1 MEPVYIDLQ
10 LRQNV
15 DSEARKA
22 SDAMTKLEG
31 DSLRVIRTREKDLQE
46 SVALQIRVL
55 GDLRAKIAR
64 IKAEMK
70 KSGGFNK
77 SVLRKPLEELQKELI
92 GETQAMQK
100 LRSELQQLRQSKE
113 TLAGRI
119 RLVKD
124 EMQRLQLAG
133 EGNSKAYQKLRAEL
147 GQLNTAYQM
156 VSKEQRTM
164 TQCASSMAGVISGLQ
179 GLSGA
184 ISAVVGSIGLV
195 SGESKKYAEI
205 QTKVQSMLAITIG
218 LQQLQ
223 MTLNSTSSFR
233 IRTVTALTNGYTR
246 AVKGLAAAL
255 KISETNAKLMMGA
268 LTLCVSFLIGWGL
281 SALDKYIS
289 KQKELKKE
297 TEAYQEAVAQ
307 AYAPKVAKF
316 EELRRAYEAL
326 GKDERK
332 RREFVQKHK
341 KDFDELGVSINK
353 ALDADNLF
361 VNNADAFRE
370 SLRSRAEAMAGMQMA
385 VEKYREALKLE
396 QEAEE
401 RATDTSGWDKF
412 NAFMS
417 NLGMA
422 RMGKAPTVNASDFAR
437 GAADDLQK
445 EADKA
450 REAGDKLIGT
460 VGSKTEEAKKILR
473 EAGIKEADPKN
484 GDGGKKETDAY
495 LKERKRAEERIKA
508 IYRDAIKE
516 STAIEIASIKNARK
530 RKLRELTEEYQ
541 ERKRLVQTQLKEIA
555 ELESKYKIDASQE
568 KQKLTTLD
576 SALDDKY
583 KADVQLQNEASNAIM
598 EELNSE
604 VSGRLDSRLEEQLKA
619 IDSYYAKVEER
630 ARANAESE
638 EELQAFLATANAQH
652 LKESELAQK
661 EYELRLLDS
670 QERIALRSQQMQSD
684 SYALQTDAEE
694 AYLNKRLE
702 LSKQRL
708 EKLQEIEASGGD
720 ASEAI
725 QEATQEI
732 EELGKSLSEIPS
744 KRVAEIGKGIQGIFA
759 SLSSIGGEM
768 GEIFSSASSAVGNIL
783 SSLKKGATTM
793 DLLGNAVAGIMQV
806 VSVAT
811 EQSRK
816 NAEAE
821 RKYAEQV
828 EASYHRLAL
837 ARIQAFKGKEGNLFG
852 VDNPYKN
859 AINGAKRYRQAMTEL
874 QRSVQKLGAG
884 HVQVGTRKV
893 VSGKNTAKGAL
904 GGAAAGAAIGTA
916 IPVIGTLV
924 GGLVGG
930 LLGGIFGASA
940 KKTVP
945 VFKSLTQQY
954 GTILKEG
961 SKTFELNP
969 KILADYNR
977 LDQATKKL
985 VDNWEEIR
993 KEAVEAQKEMR
1004 ETFKKL
1010 AGDIGDLL
1018 GKALADAFRSGEWET
1033 EMQSFE
1039 KKLDEMI
1046 GRILDQLIFSAV
1058 FGKEFDKLQKSM
1070 EDSFG
1075 DGGDQ
1080 SITDDIIEFKRNYRK
1095 LVGEYKRAKEEARSE
1110 LNKEGVDAWGDNSQ
1124 RDAVARKGLA
1134 QASQDSINELM
1145 GLATNQLLQLRL
1157 LVEIERGRTSM
1168 DKLRGQILQGI
1179 ARNVELIASHTQHLA
1194 KLNEVSRDLS
1204 IIKRD
1209 GVTLKN

>member
-31 DSLRVIRTREKDLQE
+31 DSLRVTREAERELQK
-46 SVALQIRVL
+46 SVTLQIQHL
-55 GDLRAKIAR
+55 AKLKAEIAR

-77 SVLRKPLEELQKELI
+77 SILQKPLDNLQKELI
-92 GETQAMQK
+92 DETQGLQK
-100 LRSELQQLRQSKE
+100 LRAELQQLRQSKE
-113 TLAGRI
+113 SLASRI

-164 TQCASSMAGVISGLQ
+164 TQGASNMAGVISGLQ

-195 SGESKKYAEI
+195 SGESKKYAQI

-223 MTLNSTSSFR
+223 MTLNSTSAFR

-246 AVKGLAAAL
+246 AVKGLAVAL

-268 LTLCVSFLIGWGL
+268 LTLGASFLIGWGL
-281 SALDKYIS
+281 SALDKYLS

-341 KDFDELGVSINK
+341 KDFDELGVSINT
-353 ALDADNLF
+353 ALEADNLF

-370 SLRSRAEAMAGMQMA
+370 SLKSRAEAMAGMQMA

-450 REAGDKLIGT
+450 REAGDKLIST

-473 EAGIKEADPKN
+473 EAGIKEVDPK
-484 GDGGKKETDAY
+484 DGGDKEAEAY

-508 IYRDAIKE
+508 IHRDAIKE

-530 RKLRELTEEYQ
+530 RKLRELKEEYQ

-555 ELESKYKIDASQE
+555 ELEAKYKIDASQE

-604 VSGRLDSRLEEQLKA
+604 VSGRLDSRLEEQLKS

-630 ARANAESE
+630 ARANAESD
-638 EELQAFLATANAQH
+638 EELQAFLTTANAQH

-661 EYELRLLDS
+661 EHELRLLDS

-837 ARIQAFKGKEGNLFG
+837 ARIQALKGKEGNLFG

-874 QRSVQKLGAG
+874 QKSVQKLGAG

-893 VSGKNTAKGAL
+893 VSGKNAAKGAL

-969 KILADYNR
+969 KILADYDR

-1039 KKLDEMI
+1039 QKLDEMI

-1209 GVTLKN
+1209 GVTIKN

>member
-1 MEPVYIDLQ
+1 MEPIYIDLQ

-22 SDAMTKLEG
+22 SDAITKLEG

-46 SVALQIRVL
+46 SVTMQTQLL
-55 GDLRAKIAR
+55 AKLKAEIAN
-64 IKAEMK
+64 IKMEMK
-70 KSGGFNK
+70 KSGDFDKGLLK
-77 SVLRKPLEELQKELI
+77 KPLEELQKQLI
-92 GETQAMQK
+92 DETQGMQK
-100 LRSELQQLRQSKE
+100 LRVELQQLRQSKE

-164 TQCASSMAGVISGLQ
+164 TQGASNMAGVISGLQ

-223 MTLNSTSSFR
+223 MTLNSTSAFR

-246 AVKGLAAAL
+246 AVKGLAVAL

-268 LTLCVSFLIGWGL
+268 LTLGASFLIGWGL
-281 SALDKYIS
+281 SALDKYLS

-326 GKDERK
+326 GKNERK

-450 REAGDKLIGT
+450 REAGDKLIST

-473 EAGIKEADPKN
+473 EAGIKEVDPK
-484 GDGGKKETDAY
+484 DGGDKEAEAY

-508 IYRDAIKE
+508 IHRDAIKE

-530 RKLRELTEEYQ
+530 RKLRELKEEYQ

-555 ELESKYKIDASQE
+555 ELEVKYKIDASQE

-604 VSGRLDSRLEEQLKA
+604 VSGRLDSRLEEQLKS

-630 ARANAESE
+630 AIANAESD
-638 EELQAFLATANAQH
+638 EELQAFLTTANAQH
-652 LKESELAQK
+652 LKERELAQK
-661 EYELRLLDS
+661 EHELRLLDS

-702 LSKQRL
+702 LSKKRL

-725 QEATQEI
+725 QEAKQEI

-783 SSLKKGATTM
+783 SSLKKGASTM

-837 ARIQAFKGKEGNLFG
+837 ARIQALKGKEGNLFG

-874 QRSVQKLGAG
+874 QKSVQKLGAG

-993 KEAVEAQKEMR
+993 KEALEAQKEMR

-1039 KKLDEMI
+1039 QKLDEMI

-1110 LNKEGVDAWGDNSQ
+1110 LNKEGVDAWGDNSN
-1124 RDAVARKGLA
+1124 REAVARKGLA

-1209 GVTLKN
+1209 GVTIKN

>member
-31 DSLRVIRTREKDLQE
+31 DSLRVTREAERELQK
-46 SVALQIRVL
+46 SVTLQIQHL
-55 GDLRAKIAR
+55 AKLKAEIAR

-77 SVLRKPLEELQKELI
+77 SVLQKPLDNLQKELI
-92 GETQAMQK
+92 DETQGLQK
-100 LRSELQQLRQSKE
+100 LRAELQQLRQSKE
-113 TLAGRI
+113 SLASRI

-147 GQLNTAYQM
+147 GQLNSAYQM

-164 TQCASSMAGVISGLQ
+164 TQGASSMAGVISGLQ

-184 ISAVVGSIGLV
+184 ISAVVGSIGMV

-223 MTLNSTSSFR
+223 MTLNSTSAFR

-246 AVKGLAAAL
+246 AVKGLAVAL

-268 LTLCVSFLIGWGL
+268 LTLGASFLIGWGL
-281 SALDKYIS
+281 SALDKYLS

-450 REAGDKLIGT
+450 REAGDKLIST

-473 EAGIKEADPKN
+473 EAGIKEVDPK
-484 GDGGKKETDAY
+484 DGGDKEAEAY

-508 IYRDAIKE
+508 IHRDAIKE

-530 RKLRELTEEYQ
+530 RKLRELKEEYQ

-555 ELESKYKIDASQE
+555 ELEAKYKIDASQE

-583 KADVQLQNEASNAIM
+583 KADVQLQNEASNTIM

-604 VSGRLDSRLEEQLKA
+604 VSGRLDSRLEEQLKS

-630 ARANAESE
+630 ARANAESD
-638 EELQAFLATANAQH
+638 EELQAFLTTANAQH
-652 LKESELAQK
+652 LKERELAQK
-661 EYELRLLDS
+661 EHELRLLDS

-702 LSKQRL
+702 LSKKRL

-837 ARIQAFKGKEGNLFG
+837 ARIQALKGKEGNLFG

-874 QRSVQKLGAG
+874 QKSVQKLGAG

-969 KILADYNR
+969 KILADYDR

-1039 KKLDEMI
+1039 QKLDEMI

-1058 FGKEFDKLQKSM
+1058 FGREFDKLQKSM

-1209 GVTLKN
+1209 GVTIKN

>member
-31 DSLRVIRTREKDLQE
+31 DSLRVTRDAEKRLQS
-46 SVALQIRVL
+46 SVAMQTELLARL
-55 GDLRAKIAR
+55 KAEIAR
-64 IKAEMK
+64 IKMEMK
-70 KSGGFNK
+70 KAGDFDKGLLK
-77 SVLRKPLEELQKELI
+77 KPLEELQKELI
-92 GETQAMQK
+92 DETQGMQK
-100 LRSELQQLRQSKE
+100 LRAELQQLRQSKE

-147 GQLNTAYQM
+147 GQLNSAYQM

-164 TQCASSMAGVISGLQ
+164 TQGASNMAGVISGLQ

-223 MTLNSTSSFR
+223 MTINSTSAFR

-246 AVKGLAAAL
+246 AVKGLAVAL

-268 LTLCVSFLIGWGL
+268 LTLGASFLIGWGL
-281 SALDKYIS
+281 SALDKYLS

-341 KDFDELGVSINK
+341 KDFDELGVSINT
-353 ALDADNLF
+353 ALEADNLF

-450 REAGDKLIGT
+450 REAGDKLIST

-473 EAGIKEADPKN
+473 EAGIKEVDPK
-484 GDGGKKETDAY
+484 DGGDKEAEAY

-508 IYRDAIKE
+508 IHRDAIKE

-530 RKLRELTEEYQ
+530 RKLRELKEEYQ

-555 ELESKYKIDASQE
+555 ELEAKYKIDASQE

-604 VSGRLDSRLEEQLKA
+604 VSGRLDSRLEEQLKS

-630 ARANAESE
+630 AIANAESD
-638 EELQAFLATANAQH
+638 EELQAFLTTANAQH
-652 LKESELAQK
+652 LKERELAQK
-661 EYELRLLDS
+661 EHELRLLDS

-702 LSKQRL
+702 LSKKRL

-783 SSLKKGATTM
+783 SSLKKGASTM

-837 ARIQAFKGKEGNLFG
+837 ARIQALKGKEGNLFG

-874 QRSVQKLGAG
+874 QKSVQKLGAG

-1039 KKLDEMI
+1039 QKLDEMI

-1209 GVTLKN
+1209 GVTIKN

>member
-31 DSLRVIRTREKDLQE
+31 DSLRVTRDAEKRLQS
-46 SVALQIRVL
+46 SVAMQTELLARL
-55 GDLRAKIAR
+55 KAEIAR
-64 IKAEMK
+64 IKMEMQK
-70 KSGGFNK
+70 AGDFDKGLLK
-77 SVLRKPLEELQKELI
+77 KPLEELQKELI
-92 GETQAMQK
+92 DETQGMQK
-100 LRSELQQLRQSKE
+100 LRAELQQLRQSKE

-164 TQCASSMAGVISGLQ
+164 TQGASSMAGVISGLQ

-223 MTLNSTSSFR
+223 MTLNSTSAFR

-246 AVKGLAAAL
+246 AVKGLAVAL

-268 LTLCVSFLIGWGL
+268 LTLGASFLIGWGL

-341 KDFDELGVSINK
+341 KDFDELGVSINT
-353 ALDADNLF
+353 ALEADNLF

-370 SLRSRAEAMAGMQMA
+370 SLKSRAEAMAGMQMA

-401 RATDTSGWDKF
+401 RASNPNGWDKLWAGLSTFGASNSGHSHTF
-412 NAFMS
+412 NS
-417 NLGMA
+417 N
-422 RMGKAPTVNASDFAR
+422 DFAR
-437 GAADDLQK
+437 GVADDLQK

-473 EAGIKEADPKN
+473 EAGIKEVDPK
-484 GDGGKKETDAY
+484 DGGDKEAEAY

-508 IYRDAIKE
+508 IHRDAIKE

-530 RKLRELTEEYQ
+530 RKLRELKEEYQ

-555 ELESKYKIDASQE
+555 ELEAKYKIDASQE

-583 KADVQLQNEASNAIM
+583 KADVQLQNEASNTIM

-604 VSGRLDSRLEEQLKA
+604 VSGRLDSRLEEQLKS

-630 ARANAESE
+630 ARANAESD
-638 EELQAFLATANAQH
+638 EELQAFLTTANAQH
-652 LKESELAQK
+652 LKERELAQK
-661 EYELRLLDS
+661 EHELRLLDS

-702 LSKQRL
+702 LSKKRL

-732 EELGKSLSEIPS
+732 EELGKALSEIPS

-768 GEIFSSASSAVGNIL
+768 GEIFSSASNAVGNIL
-783 SSLKKGATTM
+783 SSLKKGASTM

-837 ARIQAFKGKEGNLFG
+837 ARIQALKGKEGNLFG

-874 QRSVQKLGAG
+874 QKSVQKLGAG

-969 KILADYNR
+969 KILADYDR

-1039 KKLDEMI
+1039 QKLDEMI

-1110 LNKEGVDAWGDNSQ
+1110 LNKEGVDAWGDNSN
-1124 RDAVARKGLA
+1124 REAVARKGLA

-1179 ARNVELIASHTQHLA
+1179 ARNVELIASHTQHLT

-1209 GVTLKN
+1209 GVTIKN

>member
-1 MEPVYIDLQ
+1 MEPVYIDLN

-31 DSLRVIRTREKDLQE
+31 DSLRVTREAERELQK
-46 SVALQIRVL
+46 SVTLQIQHL
-55 GDLRAKIAR
+55 AKLKAEIAR

-77 SVLRKPLEELQKELI
+77 SVLQKPLDNLQKELI
-92 GETQAMQK
+92 DETQGLQK

-147 GQLNTAYQM
+147 GQLNSAYQM

-164 TQCASSMAGVISGLQ
+164 TQGASSMAGVISGLQ

-223 MTLNSTSSFR
+223 MTLNSTSAFR

-246 AVKGLAAAL
+246 AVKGLAVAL

-268 LTLCVSFLIGWGL
+268 LTLGASFLIGWGL

-341 KDFDELGVSINK
+341 KDFDELGVSINT
-353 ALDADNLF
+353 ALEADNLF

-370 SLRSRAEAMAGMQMA
+370 SLKSRAEAMAGMQMA

-450 REAGDKLIGT
+450 REAGDKLIST

-473 EAGIKEADPKN
+473 EAGIKEVDPK
-484 GDGGKKETDAY
+484 DGGDKEAEAY

-508 IYRDAIKE
+508 IHRDAIKE

-530 RKLRELTEEYQ
+530 RKLRELKEEYQ

-555 ELESKYKIDASQE
+555 ELEAKYKIDASQE

-604 VSGRLDSRLEEQLKA
+604 VSGRLDSRLEEQLKS
-619 IDSYYAKVEER
+619 IDSYYSKVEER
-630 ARANAESE
+630 AIANAESD
-638 EELQAFLATANAQH
+638 EELQAFLTTANAQH
-652 LKESELAQK
+652 LKERELAQK
-661 EYELRLLDS
+661 EHELRLLDS

-702 LSKQRL
+702 LSKKRL

-783 SSLKKGATTM
+783 SSLKKGASTM

-837 ARIQAFKGKEGNLFG
+837 ARIQALKGKEGNLFG

-874 QRSVQKLGAG
+874 QKSVQKLGAG

-1039 KKLDEMI
+1039 QKLDEMI

-1209 GVTLKN
+1209 GVTIKN

>member
-31 DSLRVIRTREKDLQE
+31 DSLRVTREAEKRLQS
-46 SVALQIRVL
+46 SVTMQTQLLARLK
-55 GDLRAKIAR
+55 AEIAR
-64 IKAEMK
+64 IKMEMK
-70 KSGGFNK
+70 KAGDFDKGLLK
-77 SVLRKPLEELQKELI
+77 KPLEELQKELI
-92 GETQAMQK
+92 DETQGMQK
-100 LRSELQQLRQSKE
+100 LRAELQQLRQSKE
-113 TLAGRI
+113 SLASRI

-164 TQCASSMAGVISGLQ
+164 TQGASNMAGVISGLQ

-223 MTLNSTSSFR
+223 MTLNSTSAFR

-246 AVKGLAAAL
+246 AVKGLAVAL

-268 LTLCVSFLIGWGL
+268 LTLGASFLIGWGL
-281 SALDKYIS
+281 SALDKYLS

-341 KDFDELGVSINK
+341 KDFDELGVSINT
-353 ALDADNLF
+353 ALEADNLF

-370 SLRSRAEAMAGMQMA
+370 SLKSRAEAMAGMQMA

-450 REAGDKLIGT
+450 REAGDKLIST

-473 EAGIKEADPKN
+473 EAGIKEVDPK
-484 GDGGKKETDAY
+484 DGGDKEAEAY

-508 IYRDAIKE
+508 IHRDAIKE

-530 RKLRELTEEYQ
+530 RKLRELKEEYQ
-541 ERKRLVQTQLKEIA
+541 ERKQLVQTQLKEIA
-555 ELESKYKIDASQE
+555 ELEAKYKIDASQE

-604 VSGRLDSRLEEQLKA
+604 VAGRLDSRLEEQLKS

-630 ARANAESE
+630 ARANAESD
-638 EELQAFLATANAQH
+638 EELQAFLTTANAQH

-661 EYELRLLDS
+661 EHELRLLDS

-702 LSKQRL
+702 LSKKRL

-837 ARIQAFKGKEGNLFG
+837 ARIEALKGKEGNLFG

-1124 RDAVARKGLA
+1124 REAVARKGLA

-1209 GVTLKN
+1209 GVTIKN

>member
-31 DSLRVIRTREKDLQE
+31 DSLRVTRDAEKRLQS
-46 SVALQIRVL
+46 SVTMQTQLLARLK
-55 GDLRAKIAR
+55 AEIAR
-64 IKAEMK
+64 IKMEMK
-70 KSGGFNK
+70 KAGDFDKGLLK
-77 SVLRKPLEELQKELI
+77 KPLEELQKELI
-92 GETQAMQK
+92 DETQGMQK
-100 LRSELQQLRQSKE
+100 LRAELQQLRQSKE

-164 TQCASSMAGVISGLQ
+164 TQGASNMAGVISGLQ

-195 SGESKKYAEI
+195 SGESKKYAQI

-223 MTLNSTSSFR
+223 MTLNSTSAFR

-246 AVKGLAAAL
+246 AVKGLAVAL

-268 LTLCVSFLIGWGL
+268 LTLGASFLIGWGL

-450 REAGDKLIGT
+450 REAGDKLIST

-473 EAGIKEADPKN
+473 EAGIKEVDPK
-484 GDGGKKETDAY
+484 DGGDKEAEAY
-495 LKERKRAEERIKA
+495 LKERKRSEERIKA
-508 IYRDAIKE
+508 IHRDAIKE

-530 RKLRELTEEYQ
+530 RKLRELKEEYQ

-555 ELESKYKIDASQE
+555 ELEAKYKIDASQE

-583 KADVQLQNEASNAIM
+583 KADVQIQNEASNAIM

-604 VSGRLDSRLEEQLKA
+604 VSGRLDSRLEEQLKS

-630 ARANAESE
+630 AIANAESD
-638 EELQAFLATANAQH
+638 EELQAFLTTANAQH
-652 LKESELAQK
+652 LKERELAQK
-661 EYELRLLDS
+661 EHELRLLDS

-702 LSKQRL
+702 LSKKRL

-725 QEATQEI
+725 QEAKQEI

-783 SSLKKGATTM
+783 SSLKKGASTM

-837 ARIQAFKGKEGNLFG
+837 ARIQALKGKEGNLFG

-874 QRSVQKLGAG
+874 QKSVQKLGAG

-1039 KKLDEMI
+1039 QKLDEMI

-1209 GVTLKN
+1209 GVTIKN

>member
-31 DSLRVIRTREKDLQE
+31 DSLRVTREAERELQK
-46 SVALQIRVL
+46 SVTLQIQHL
-55 GDLRAKIAR
+55 AKLKAEIAR

-77 SVLRKPLEELQKELI
+77 SILQKPLDNLQKELI
-92 GETQAMQK
+92 DETQGLQK
-100 LRSELQQLRQSKE
+100 LRAELQQLRQSKE
-113 TLAGRI
+113 SLASRI

-147 GQLNTAYQM
+147 GQLNSAYQM

-164 TQCASSMAGVISGLQ
+164 TQGATNMAGVISGLQ

-184 ISAVVGSIGLV
+184 ISSVVGSIGLV

-223 MTLNSTSSFR
+223 MALSSTSIFR

-246 AVKGLAAAL
+246 AVKGLAVSL
-255 KISETNAKLMMGA
+255 KISETHAKLMMGA
-268 LTLCVSFLIGWGL
+268 LTLGASFLIGWGL
-281 SALDKYIS
+281 SALDKYLS

-316 EELRRAYEAL
+316 EELRRAYETL

-341 KDFDELGVSINK
+341 KDFDELGVSINT
-353 ALDADNLF
+353 ALEADNLF

-401 RATDTSGWDKF
+401 RASNPSGWDKLWAGF
-412 NAFMS
+412 ATVGAS
-417 NLGMA
+417 NSGHSHTF
-422 RMGKAPTVNASDFAR
+422 KANDFAQS
-437 GAADDLQK
+437 AADDLQE

-450 REAGDKLIGT
+450 REAGDKLIGV
-460 VGSKTEEAKKILR
+460 VGKKTEEAKKILR
-473 EAGIKEADPKN
+473 GAGIKEADPNN
-484 GDGGKKETDAY
+484 GDGGKK

-508 IYRDAIKE
+508 IHRNAIKE

-530 RKLRELTEEYQ
+530 RKLRELKEEYQ

-555 ELESKYKIDASQE
+555 ELETKYKIDASQE
-568 KQKLTTLD
+568 KKKLTTLD

-604 VSGRLDSRLEEQLKA
+604 VAGRLDSRLKAQLKT
-619 IDSYYAKVEER
+619 IDSYYTKVEER
-630 ARANAESE
+630 ARANAESD
-638 EELQAFLATANAQH
+638 EELQAFLTTANAQH
-652 LKESELAQK
+652 LKERELAQK
-661 EYELRLLDS
+661 EHELRLLDS

-702 LSKQRL
+702 LSEKRL

-732 EELGKSLSEIPS
+732 EELGKALSEIPT

-783 SSLKKGATTM
+783 SSLKKGASTM
-793 DLLGNAVAGIMQV
+793 DLLGNAVSGIMQV
-806 VSVAT
+806 VSVVT

-852 VDNPYKN
+852 VENPYKN

-874 QRSVQKLGAG
+874 QKSVQKLGAG

-893 VSGKNTAKGAL
+893 VSGKNVAKGAL
-904 GGAAAGAAIGTA
+904 GGAAAGAAIGSS

-930 LLGGIFGASA
+930 LLGGIFGAVA

-945 VFKSLTQQY
+945 IFKSLTQQY

-969 KILADYNR
+969 KILADYDR

-993 KEAVEAQKEMR
+993 KEALEAQKEMR

-1039 KKLDEMI
+1039 QKLDDMI

-1058 FGKEFDKLQKSM
+1058 FGREFDKLQKSM

-1075 DGGDQ
+1075 EGGDQ

-1110 LNKEGVDAWGDNSQ
+1110 LNKEGVDAWSDNSQ
-1124 RDAVARKGLA
+1124 REAVARKGLA

-1168 DKLRGQILQGI
+1168 NKLRGQILQGI

>member
-31 DSLRVIRTREKDLQE
+31 DSLRVTRDAEKRLQS
-46 SVALQIRVL
+46 SVAMQTELLARL
-55 GDLRAKIAR
+55 KAEIAR
-64 IKAEMK
+64 IKMEMK
-70 KSGGFNK
+70 KAGDFDKGLLK
-77 SVLRKPLEELQKELI
+77 KPLEELQKELI
-92 GETQAMQK
+92 DETQGMQK
-100 LRSELQQLRQSKE
+100 LRAELQQLRQSKE

-164 TQCASSMAGVISGLQ
+164 TQGASNMAGVISGLQ

-195 SGESKKYAEI
+195 SGESKKYAQI

-223 MTLNSTSSFR
+223 MTLNSTSAFR

-246 AVKGLAAAL
+246 AVKGLAVAL

-268 LTLCVSFLIGWGL
+268 LTLGASFLIGWGL
-281 SALDKYIS
+281 SALDKYLS

-341 KDFDELGVSINK
+341 KDFDELGVSINT
-353 ALDADNLF
+353 ALEADNLF

-450 REAGDKLIGT
+450 REAGDKLIST

-473 EAGIKEADPKN
+473 EAGIKEVDPK
-484 GDGGKKETDAY
+484 DGGDKEAEAY

-508 IYRDAIKE
+508 IHRDAIKE

-530 RKLRELTEEYQ
+530 RKLRELKEEYQ

-555 ELESKYKIDASQE
+555 ELEAKYKIDASQE

-604 VSGRLDSRLEEQLKA
+604 VSGRLDSRLEEQLKS

-630 ARANAESE
+630 AIANAESD
-638 EELQAFLATANAQH
+638 EELQAFLTTANAQH
-652 LKESELAQK
+652 LKERELAQK
-661 EYELRLLDS
+661 EHELRLLDS

-874 QRSVQKLGAG
+874 QKSVQKLGAG

-1145 GLATNQLLQLRL
+1145 GIATNQLLQLRL

-1209 GVTLKN
+1209 GVTIKN

>member
-164 TQCASSMAGVISGLQ
+164 TQGASNMAGVISGLQ

-223 MTLNSTSSFR
+223 MTLNSTSAFR

-246 AVKGLAAAL
+246 AVKGLAVAL

-268 LTLCVSFLIGWGL
+268 LTLGASFIIGWGL
-281 SALDKYIS
+281 SALDKYLS

-341 KDFDELGVSINK
+341 KDFDELGVSINT
-353 ALDADNLF
+353 ALEADNLF

-370 SLRSRAEAMAGMQMA
+370 SLKSRAEAMAGMQMA

-437 GAADDLQK
+437 GVADDLQK

-473 EAGIKEADPKN
+473 EAGIKEVDPK
-484 GDGGKKETDAY
+484 DGGDKEAEAY

-508 IYRDAIKE
+508 IHRDAIKE

-530 RKLRELTEEYQ
+530 RKLRELKEEYQ

-555 ELESKYKIDASQE
+555 ELEAKYKIDASQE

-604 VSGRLDSRLEEQLKA
+604 VAGRLDSRLEEQLKS

-630 ARANAESE
+630 ARANAESD
-638 EELQAFLATANAQH
+638 EELQAFLTTANAQH
-652 LKESELAQK
+652 LKERELAQK
-661 EYELRLLDS
+661 EHELRLLDS

-702 LSKQRL
+702 LSKKRL

-732 EELGKSLSEIPS
+732 EELGKALSEIPS

-768 GEIFSSASSAVGNIL
+768 GEIFSSASNAVGNIL
-783 SSLKKGATTM
+783 SSLKKGASTM

-837 ARIQAFKGKEGNLFG
+837 ARIQALKGKEGNLFG

-874 QRSVQKLGAG
+874 QKSVQKLGAG

-969 KILADYNR
+969 KILADYDR

-1039 KKLDEMI
+1039 QKLDEMI

-1110 LNKEGVDAWGDNSQ
+1110 LNKEGVDAWGDNSN
-1124 RDAVARKGLA
+1124 REAVARKGLA

-1179 ARNVELIASHTQHLA
+1179 ARNVELIASHTQHLT

-1209 GVTLKN
+1209 GVTIKN

>member
-31 DSLRVIRTREKDLQE
+31 DSLRVTREAERELQK
-46 SVALQIRVL
+46 SVTLQIQHL
-55 GDLRAKIAR
+55 AKLKAEIAR

-77 SVLRKPLEELQKELI
+77 SVLQKPLDNLQKELI
-92 GETQAMQK
+92 DETQGLQK
-100 LRSELQQLRQSKE
+100 LRAELQQLRQSKE
-113 TLAGRI
+113 SLASRI

-147 GQLNTAYQM
+147 GQLNSAYQI

-164 TQCASSMAGVISGLQ
+164 TQGASNMAGVISGLQ

-223 MTLNSTSSFR
+223 MTLNSTSAFR

-246 AVKGLAAAL
+246 AVKGLAVAL

-268 LTLCVSFLIGWGL
+268 LTLGASFLIGWGL
-281 SALDKYIS
+281 SALDKYLS

-450 REAGDKLIGT
+450 REAGDKLIST

-473 EAGIKEADPKN
+473 EAGIKEVDPK
-484 GDGGKKETDAY
+484 DGGDKEAEAY

-508 IYRDAIKE
+508 IHRDAIKE

-530 RKLRELTEEYQ
+530 RKLRELKEEYQ

-555 ELESKYKIDASQE
+555 ELEAKYKIDASQE

-583 KADVQLQNEASNAIM
+583 KADVQLQNEASNTIM

-630 ARANAESE
+630 ARADAESD
-638 EELQAFLATANAQH
+638 EELQAFLTTANAQH

-661 EYELRLLDS
+661 EHELRLLDS

-732 EELGKSLSEIPS
+732 AELGKALSEIPS
-744 KRVAEIGKGIQGIFA
+744 KRVSEIGKGIQGIFA

-874 QRSVQKLGAG
+874 QKSVQKLGAG

-969 KILADYNR
+969 KILADYDR

-1039 KKLDEMI
+1039 QKLDEMI

-1110 LNKEGVDAWGDNSQ
+1110 LNKEGVDGWGDNSQ
-1124 RDAVARKGLA
+1124 REAVARKGLA

-1209 GVTLKN
+1209 GVTIKN

>member
-31 DSLRVIRTREKDLQE
+31 DSLRVTRDAEKRLQS
-46 SVALQIRVL
+46 SVTMQTQLL
-55 GDLRAKIAR
+55 AKLKAEIAR
-64 IKAEMK
+64 IKMEMK
-70 KSGGFNK
+70 KAGDFDKGLLK
-77 SVLRKPLEELQKELI
+77 KPLEELQKELI
-92 GETQAMQK
+92 DETQGMQK
-100 LRSELQQLRQSKE
+100 LRAELQQLRQSKE

-147 GQLNTAYQM
+147 GQLNSAYQM

-164 TQCASSMAGVISGLQ
+164 TQGASSMAGVISGLQ

-184 ISAVVGSIGLV
+184 ISAVVGSIGMV

-223 MTLNSTSSFR
+223 MTLNSTSAFR

-246 AVKGLAAAL
+246 AVKGLAVAL

-268 LTLCVSFLIGWGL
+268 LTLGASFLIGWGL
-281 SALDKYIS
+281 SALDKYLS

-450 REAGDKLIGT
+450 REAGDKLIST

-473 EAGIKEADPKN
+473 EAGIKEVDPK
-484 GDGGKKETDAY
+484 DGGDKEAEAY

-508 IYRDAIKE
+508 IHRDAIKE

-530 RKLRELTEEYQ
+530 RKLRELKEEYQ

-555 ELESKYKIDASQE
+555 ELEAKYKIDASQE

-583 KADVQLQNEASNAIM
+583 KADVQLQNEASNTIM

-604 VSGRLDSRLEEQLKA
+604 VSGRLDSRLEEQLKS

-630 ARANAESE
+630 ARANAESD
-638 EELQAFLATANAQH
+638 EELQAFLTTANAQH
-652 LKESELAQK
+652 LKERELAQK
-661 EYELRLLDS
+661 EHELRLLDS

-702 LSKQRL
+702 LSKKRL

-837 ARIQAFKGKEGNLFG
+837 ARIQALKGKEGNLFG

-874 QRSVQKLGAG
+874 QKSVQKLGAG

-1018 GKALADAFRSGEWET
+1018 GKALADAFKSGEWET

-1058 FGKEFDKLQKSM
+1058 FGREFDKLQKSM

-1124 RDAVARKGLA
+1124 REAVARKGLA

-1145 GLATNQLLQLRL
+1145 GLSTNQLLQLRL

-1209 GVTLKN
+1209 GVTIKN

>member
-31 DSLRVIRTREKDLQE
+31 DSLRVTRDAEKRLQS
-46 SVALQIRVL
+46 SVAMQTELLARL
-55 GDLRAKIAR
+55 KAEIAR
-64 IKAEMK
+64 IKMEMK
-70 KSGGFNK
+70 KAGDFDKGLLK
-77 SVLRKPLEELQKELI
+77 KPLEELQKELI
-92 GETQAMQK
+92 DETQGMQK
-100 LRSELQQLRQSKE
+100 LRAELQQLRQSKE

-164 TQCASSMAGVISGLQ
+164 TQGASNMAGVISGLQ

-195 SGESKKYAEI
+195 SGESKKYAQI

-223 MTLNSTSSFR
+223 MTLNSTSAFR

-246 AVKGLAAAL
+246 AVKGLAVAL

-268 LTLCVSFLIGWGL
+268 LTLGASFLIGWGL
-281 SALDKYIS
+281 SALDKYLS

-341 KDFDELGVSINK
+341 KDFDELGVSINT
-353 ALDADNLF
+353 ALEADNLF

-370 SLRSRAEAMAGMQMA
+370 SLKSRAEAMAGMQMA

-450 REAGDKLIGT
+450 REAGDKLIST

-473 EAGIKEADPKN
+473 EAGIKEVDPK
-484 GDGGKKETDAY
+484 DGGDKEAEAY

-508 IYRDAIKE
+508 IHRDAIKE

-530 RKLRELTEEYQ
+530 RKLRELKEEYQ

-555 ELESKYKIDASQE
+555 ELEAKYKIDASQE

-604 VSGRLDSRLEEQLKA
+604 VSGRLDSRLEEQLKS

-630 ARANAESE
+630 AIANAESD
-638 EELQAFLATANAQH
+638 EELQAFLTTANAQH
-652 LKESELAQK
+652 LKERELAQK
-661 EYELRLLDS
+661 EHELRLLDS

-702 LSKQRL
+702 LSKKRL

-720 ASEAI
+720 AREAI

-783 SSLKKGATTM
+783 SSLKKGASTM

-837 ARIQAFKGKEGNLFG
+837 ARIQALKGKEGNLFG

-874 QRSVQKLGAG
+874 QKSVQKLGAG

-969 KILADYNR
+969 KILADYDR

-1039 KKLDEMI
+1039 QKLDEMI

-1209 GVTLKN
+1209 GVTIKN

>member
-31 DSLRVIRTREKDLQE
+31 DSLRVTRDAEKRLQS
-46 SVALQIRVL
+46 SVAMQTELLARL
-55 GDLRAKIAR
+55 KAEIAR
-64 IKAEMK
+64 IKMEMK
-70 KSGGFNK
+70 KAGDFDKGLLK
-77 SVLRKPLEELQKELI
+77 KPLEELQKELI
-92 GETQAMQK
+92 DETQGMQK
-100 LRSELQQLRQSKE
+100 LRAELQQLRQSKE

-164 TQCASSMAGVISGLQ
+164 TQGASNMAGVISGLQ

-195 SGESKKYAEI
+195 SGESKKYAQI

-223 MTLNSTSSFR
+223 MTLNSTSAFR

-246 AVKGLAAAL
+246 AVKGLAVAL

-268 LTLCVSFLIGWGL
+268 LTLGASFLIGWGL
-281 SALDKYIS
+281 SALDKYLS

-341 KDFDELGVSINK
+341 KDFDELGVSINT
-353 ALDADNLF
+353 ALEADNLF

-370 SLRSRAEAMAGMQMA
+370 SLKSRAEAMAGMQMA

-450 REAGDKLIGT
+450 REAGDKLIST

-473 EAGIKEADPKN
+473 EAGIKEVDPK
-484 GDGGKKETDAY
+484 DGGDKEAEAY

-508 IYRDAIKE
+508 IHRDAIKE

-530 RKLRELTEEYQ
+530 RKLRELKEEYQ

-555 ELESKYKIDASQE
+555 ELEAKYKIDASQE

-604 VSGRLDSRLEEQLKA
+604 VSGRLDSRLEEQLKS

-630 ARANAESE
+630 AIANAESD
-638 EELQAFLATANAQH
+638 EELQAFLTTANAQH
-652 LKESELAQK
+652 LKERELAQK
-661 EYELRLLDS
+661 EHELRLLDS

-702 LSKQRL
+702 LSKKRL

-783 SSLKKGATTM
+783 SSLKKGASTM

-837 ARIQAFKGKEGNLFG
+837 ARIQALKGKEGNLFG

-874 QRSVQKLGAG
+874 QKSVQKLGAG

-1018 GKALADAFRSGEWET
+1018 GKALANAFRSGEWET

-1039 KKLDEMI
+1039 QKLDEMI

-1058 FGKEFDKLQKSM
+1058 FGREFDKLQKSM

-1075 DGGDQ
+1075 EGGDQ

-1179 ARNVELIASHTQHLA
+1179 ARNVELIASHTQHLT

-1209 GVTLKN
+1209 GVTIKN

>member
-31 DSLRVIRTREKDLQE
+31 DSLRVTREAERELQK
-46 SVALQIRVL
+46 SVTLQIQHL
-55 GDLRAKIAR
+55 AKLKAEIAR

-77 SVLRKPLEELQKELI
+77 SVLQKPLDNLQKELI
-92 GETQAMQK
+92 DETQGLQK
-100 LRSELQQLRQSKE
+100 LRAELQQLRQSKE
-113 TLAGRI
+113 SLASRI

-164 TQCASSMAGVISGLQ
+164 TQGASNMAGVISGLQ

-223 MTLNSTSSFR
+223 MTLNSTSAFR

-246 AVKGLAAAL
+246 AVKGLAVAL

-268 LTLCVSFLIGWGL
+268 LTLGASFLIGWGL

-341 KDFDELGVSINK
+341 KDFDELGVSINT

-370 SLRSRAEAMAGMQMA
+370 SLKSRAEAMAGMQMA

-450 REAGDKLIGT
+450 REAGDKLIST

-473 EAGIKEADPKN
+473 EAGIKEVDPK
-484 GDGGKKETDAY
+484 DGGDKEAEAY

-508 IYRDAIKE
+508 IHRDAIKE

-530 RKLRELTEEYQ
+530 RKLRELKEEYQ

-555 ELESKYKIDASQE
+555 ELEAKYKIDASQE

-583 KADVQLQNEASNAIM
+583 KADVQLQNEASNTIM

-604 VSGRLDSRLEEQLKA
+604 VSGRLDSRLEEQLKS

-630 ARANAESE
+630 ARANAESD
-638 EELQAFLATANAQH
+638 EELQAFLTTANAQH
-652 LKESELAQK
+652 LKERELAQK
-661 EYELRLLDS
+661 EHELRLLDS

-702 LSKQRL
+702 LSKKRL

-837 ARIQAFKGKEGNLFG
+837 ARIQALKGKEGNLFG

-874 QRSVQKLGAG
+874 QKSVQKLGAG

-1039 KKLDEMI
+1039 QKLDEMI

-1058 FGKEFDKLQKSM
+1058 FGREFDKLQKSM

-1209 GVTLKN
+1209 GVTIKN

>member
-31 DSLRVIRTREKDLQE
+31 DSLRVTREAERELQK
-46 SVALQIRVL
+46 SVTLQIQHL
-55 GDLRAKIAR
+55 AKLKAEIAR

-77 SVLRKPLEELQKELI
+77 SILQKPLDNLQKELI
-92 GETQAMQK
+92 DETQGLQK
-100 LRSELQQLRQSKE
+100 LRAELQQLRQSKE
-113 TLAGRI
+113 SLASRI

-164 TQCASSMAGVISGLQ
+164 TQGASNMAGVISGLQ

-223 MTLNSTSSFR
+223 MTLNSTSAFR

-246 AVKGLAAAL
+246 AVKGLAVAL

-268 LTLCVSFLIGWGL
+268 LTLGVSFLIGWGL
-281 SALDKYIS
+281 SALDKYLS

-341 KDFDELGVSINK
+341 KDFDELGVSINT
-353 ALDADNLF
+353 ALEADNLF

-450 REAGDKLIGT
+450 REAGDKLIST

-473 EAGIKEADPKN
+473 EAGIKEVDPK
-484 GDGGKKETDAY
+484 DGGDKEAEAY

-508 IYRDAIKE
+508 IHRDAIKE

-530 RKLRELTEEYQ
+530 RKLRELKEEYQ

-555 ELESKYKIDASQE
+555 ELEAKYKIDASQE

-604 VSGRLDSRLEEQLKA
+604 VSGRLDSRLEEQLKS

-630 ARANAESE
+630 AIANAESD
-638 EELQAFLATANAQH
+638 EELQAFLTTANAQH
-652 LKESELAQK
+652 LKERELAQK
-661 EYELRLLDS
+661 EHELRLLDS

-702 LSKQRL
+702 LSKKRL

-837 ARIQAFKGKEGNLFG
+837 ARIQALKGKEGNLFG

-874 QRSVQKLGAG
+874 QKSVQKLGAG

-945 VFKSLTQQY
+945 VFKSLAQQY

-969 KILADYNR
+969 KILADYDR

-993 KEAVEAQKEMR
+993 KEALEAQKEMR

-1039 KKLDEMI
+1039 QKLDEMI

-1095 LVGEYKRAKEEARSE
+1095 LVGEYKHAKEEARSE

-1124 RDAVARKGLA
+1124 REAVARKGLA

-1209 GVTLKN
+1209 GVTIKN

>member
-31 DSLRVIRTREKDLQE
+31 DSLRVTRDAEKRLQS
-46 SVALQIRVL
+46 SVAMQTELLARL
-55 GDLRAKIAR
+55 KAEIAR
-64 IKAEMK
+64 IKMEMK
-70 KSGGFNK
+70 KAGDFDKGLLK
-77 SVLRKPLEELQKELI
+77 KPLEELQKELI
-92 GETQAMQK
+92 DETQGMQK
-100 LRSELQQLRQSKE
+100 LRAELQQLRQSKE

-164 TQCASSMAGVISGLQ
+164 TQGASNMAGVISGLQ

-195 SGESKKYAEI
+195 SGESKKYAQI

-223 MTLNSTSSFR
+223 MTLNSTSAFR

-246 AVKGLAAAL
+246 AVKGLAVAL

-268 LTLCVSFLIGWGL
+268 LTLGASFLIGWGL
-281 SALDKYIS
+281 SALDKYLS

-341 KDFDELGVSINK
+341 KDFDELGVSINT
-353 ALDADNLF
+353 ALEADNLF

-370 SLRSRAEAMAGMQMA
+370 SLKSRAEAMAGMQMA

-450 REAGDKLIGT
+450 REAGDKLIST

-473 EAGIKEADPKN
+473 EAGIKEVDPK
-484 GDGGKKETDAY
+484 DGGDKEAEAY

-508 IYRDAIKE
+508 IHRDAIKE

-530 RKLRELTEEYQ
+530 RKLRELKEEYQ

-555 ELESKYKIDASQE
+555 ELEAKYKIDASQE

-604 VSGRLDSRLEEQLKA
+604 VSGRLDSRLEEQLKS

-630 ARANAESE
+630 ARANAESD
-638 EELQAFLATANAQH
+638 EELQAFLTTANAQH
-652 LKESELAQK
+652 LKERELAQK
-661 EYELRLLDS
+661 EHELRLLDS

-702 LSKQRL
+702 LSKKRL

-837 ARIQAFKGKEGNLFG
+837 ARIQALKGKEGNLFG

-874 QRSVQKLGAG
+874 QKSVQKLGAG

-1039 KKLDEMI
+1039 QKLDEMI

-1110 LNKEGVDAWGDNSQ
+1110 LNKEGVDAWGDNAQ

-1209 GVTLKN
+1209 GVTIKN

>member
-31 DSLRVIRTREKDLQE
+31 DSLRVTREAERELQK
-46 SVALQIRVL
+46 SVTLQIQHL
-55 GDLRAKIAR
+55 AKLKAEIAR

-77 SVLRKPLEELQKELI
+77 SVLQKPLDNLQKELTD
-92 GETQAMQK
+92 ETQGLQK
-100 LRSELQQLRQSKE
+100 LRAELQQLRQSKE
-113 TLAGRI
+113 SLASRI

-147 GQLNTAYQM
+147 GQLNSAYQI

-164 TQCASSMAGVISGLQ
+164 TQGASNMAGVISGLQ

-223 MTLNSTSSFR
+223 MTLNSTSAFR
-233 IRTVTALTNGYTR
+233 IRTVTALTNSYTR
-246 AVKGLAAAL
+246 AVKGLAVAL

-268 LTLCVSFLIGWGL
+268 LTLGASFLIGWGL
-281 SALDKYIS
+281 SALDKYLS

-341 KDFDELGVSINK
+341 KDFDELGVSINT
-353 ALDADNLF
+353 ALEADNLF

-370 SLRSRAEAMAGMQMA
+370 SLKSRAEAMAGMQMA

-401 RATDTSGWDKF
+401 RASKPNGWDKLWAGLSTFGASNSGHSHTF
-412 NAFMS
+412 NS
-417 NLGMA
+417 
-422 RMGKAPTVNASDFAR
+422 KDFAR

-473 EAGIKEADPKN
+473 DAGIKEADPK
-484 GDGGKKETDAY
+484 DGGKKETDAY
-495 LKERKRAEERIKA
+495 LKERKQAEERIKA
-508 IYRDAIKE
+508 IHRDAIKE

-530 RKLRELTEEYQ
+530 RKLRELKEEYQ

-555 ELESKYKIDASQE
+555 ELEAKYKIDASQE

-604 VSGRLDSRLEEQLKA
+604 VAGRLDSRLEEQLKA

-630 ARANAESE
+630 ARANAESD
-638 EELQAFLATANAQH
+638 EELQAFLTTANAQH

-661 EYELRLLDS
+661 EHELRLLDS

-708 EKLQEIEASGGD
+708 EKLQDIEASGGE

-732 EELGKSLSEIPS
+732 EELGKALSEIPS

-768 GEIFSSASSAVGNIL
+768 GEIFSSASNAVGNIL
-783 SSLKKGATTM
+783 SSLKKGASTM

-874 QRSVQKLGAG
+874 QKSVQKLGAG

-969 KILADYNR
+969 KILADYDR

-985 VDNWEEIR
+985 VDNWAEIR
-993 KEAVEAQKEMR
+993 KEALEAQKEMR

-1039 KKLDEMI
+1039 QKLDEMI

-1110 LNKEGVDAWGDNSQ
+1110 LNKEGVDAWGDNSN
-1124 RDAVARKGLA
+1124 REAVARKGLA

-1209 GVTLKN
+1209 GVTIKN

>member
-31 DSLRVIRTREKDLQE
+31 DSLRVTREAERELQK
-46 SVALQIRVL
+46 SVTLQIQHL
-55 GDLRAKIAR
+55 AKLKAEIAR

-77 SVLRKPLEELQKELI
+77 SILQKPLDNLQKELI
-92 GETQAMQK
+92 DETQGLQK
-100 LRSELQQLRQSKE
+100 LRAELQQLRQSKE
-113 TLAGRI
+113 SLASRI

-164 TQCASSMAGVISGLQ
+164 TQGASNMAGVISGLQ

-195 SGESKKYAEI
+195 SGESKKYAQI

-223 MTLNSTSSFR
+223 MTLNSTSAFR

-246 AVKGLAAAL
+246 AVKGLAVAL

-268 LTLCVSFLIGWGL
+268 LTLGASFLIGWGL
-281 SALDKYIS
+281 SALDKYLS

-341 KDFDELGVSINK
+341 KDFDELGVSINT
-353 ALDADNLF
+353 ALEADNLF

-370 SLRSRAEAMAGMQMA
+370 SLKSRAEAMAGMQMA

-450 REAGDKLIGT
+450 REAGDKLIST

-473 EAGIKEADPKN
+473 EAGIKEVDPK
-484 GDGGKKETDAY
+484 DGGDKEAEAY

-508 IYRDAIKE
+508 IHRDAIKE

-530 RKLRELTEEYQ
+530 RKLRELKEEYQ

-555 ELESKYKIDASQE
+555 ELEAKYKIDASQE

-576 SALDDKY
+576 SSLDDKY

-604 VSGRLDSRLEEQLKA
+604 VSGRLDSRLEEQLKS

-630 ARANAESE
+630 ARANAESD
-638 EELQAFLATANAQH
+638 EELQAFLTTANAQH

-661 EYELRLLDS
+661 EHELRLLDS

-837 ARIQAFKGKEGNLFG
+837 ARIQALKGKEGNLFG

-874 QRSVQKLGAG
+874 QKSVQKLGAG

-893 VSGKNTAKGAL
+893 VSGKNAAKGAL

-969 KILADYNR
+969 KILADYDR

-1039 KKLDEMI
+1039 QKLDEMI

-1209 GVTLKN
+1209 GVTIKN

>member
-31 DSLRVIRTREKDLQE
+31 DSLRVTREAERELQK
-46 SVALQIRVL
+46 SVTLQIQHL
-55 GDLRAKIAR
+55 AKLKAEIAR

-77 SVLRKPLEELQKELI
+77 SVLQKPLDNLQKELI
-92 GETQAMQK
+92 DETQGLQK
-100 LRSELQQLRQSKE
+100 LRAELQQLRQSKE
-113 TLAGRI
+113 SLASRI

-147 GQLNTAYQM
+147 GQLNSAYQI

-164 TQCASSMAGVISGLQ
+164 TQGASNMAGVISGIQ

-223 MTLNSTSSFR
+223 MTLSSTSAFR

-246 AVKGLAAAL
+246 AVKGLAVAL

-268 LTLCVSFLIGWGL
+268 LTLGASFLIGWGL
-281 SALDKYIS
+281 SALDKYLS

-341 KDFDELGVSINK
+341 KDFDELGVSINT
-353 ALDADNLF
+353 ALEADNLF

-370 SLRSRAEAMAGMQMA
+370 SLKSRAEAMAGMQMA

-450 REAGDKLIGT
+450 REAGDKLIST

-473 EAGIKEADPKN
+473 EAGIKEVDPK
-484 GDGGKKETDAY
+484 DGGDKEAEAY

-508 IYRDAIKE
+508 IHRDAIKE

-530 RKLRELTEEYQ
+530 RKLRELKEEYQ

-555 ELESKYKIDASQE
+555 ELEAKYKIDASQE

-604 VSGRLDSRLEEQLKA
+604 VAGRLDSRLEEQLKS

-630 ARANAESE
+630 ARANAESD
-638 EELQAFLATANAQH
+638 EELQAFLTTANAQH
-652 LKESELAQK
+652 LKERELAQK
-661 EYELRLLDS
+661 EHELRLLDS

-702 LSKQRL
+702 LSKKRL

-744 KRVAEIGKGIQGIFA
+744 KRVAEIGKGIQGVFA

-874 QRSVQKLGAG
+874 QKSVQKLGAG

-1039 KKLDEMI
+1039 QKLDEMI

-1110 LNKEGVDAWGDNSQ
+1110 LNKEGVDAWGDNSN

-1209 GVTLKN
+1209 GVTIKN

>member
-31 DSLRVIRTREKDLQE
+31 DSLRVTRDAEKRLQS
-46 SVALQIRVL
+46 SVAMQTELLARL
-55 GDLRAKIAR
+55 KAEIAR
-64 IKAEMK
+64 IKMEMK
-70 KSGGFNK
+70 KAGDFDKGLLK
-77 SVLRKPLEELQKELI
+77 KPLEELQKELI
-92 GETQAMQK
+92 DETQGMQK
-100 LRSELQQLRQSKE
+100 LRAELQQLRQSKE

-164 TQCASSMAGVISGLQ
+164 TQGASNMAGVISGLQ

-195 SGESKKYAEI
+195 SGESKKYAQI

-223 MTLNSTSSFR
+223 MTLNSTSAFR

-246 AVKGLAAAL
+246 AVKGLAVAL

-268 LTLCVSFLIGWGL
+268 LTLGASFLIGWGL
-281 SALDKYIS
+281 SALDKYLS

-341 KDFDELGVSINK
+341 KDFDELGVSINT
-353 ALDADNLF
+353 ALEADNLF

-370 SLRSRAEAMAGMQMA
+370 SLKSRAEAMAGMQMA

-450 REAGDKLIGT
+450 REAGDKLIST

-473 EAGIKEADPKN
+473 EAGIKEVDPK
-484 GDGGKKETDAY
+484 DGGDKEAEAY

-508 IYRDAIKE
+508 IHRDAIKE

-530 RKLRELTEEYQ
+530 RKLRELKEEYQ

-555 ELESKYKIDASQE
+555 ELEAKYKIDASQE

-604 VSGRLDSRLEEQLKA
+604 VSGRLDSRLEEQLKS

-630 ARANAESE
+630 AIANAESD
-638 EELQAFLATANAQH
+638 EELQAFLTTANAQH
-652 LKESELAQK
+652 LKERELAQK
-661 EYELRLLDS
+661 EHELRLLDS

-702 LSKQRL
+702 LSKKRL
-708 EKLQEIEASGGD
+708 EKLQEIEASGGE

-768 GEIFSSASSAVGNIL
+768 GEIFSSASSAVGKIL

-837 ARIQAFKGKEGNLFG
+837 ARIQALKGKEGNLFG

-874 QRSVQKLGAG
+874 QKSVQKLGAG

-1039 KKLDEMI
+1039 QKLDEMI

-1209 GVTLKN
+1209 GVTIKN